1 MRSCI
6 ALEESLPLYMVTDFI
21 PLGPIRNTHSMTIAA
36 VYWPRKFPGMP
47 PGVPR
52 LFAVEPGT
60 QIRADCHWQENPREH
75 PTIVLLHGLEG
86 SAESNYMLGTAE
98 KAYMAGF
105 NAVRLN
111 QRNCGGTDNLTPTLY
126 HSGLSGDVR
135 AVVLEL
141 IEHDRLPEIFAVGF
155 SMGGNLVLK
164 MAGEVEDA
172 APPQVRGFA
181 VVAPA
186 LDLAACADA
195 LAEPRNFLYEWHF
208 VRRMKRRM
216 RFKAGLFP
224 EIYLANGPLDVL
236 DSVAT
241 VRDFDEVITARFCG
255 FRGADDYYA
264 RSSARRVLPGIRRPT
279 LILTAQDDPFVPF
292 ASFQDP
298 AIPANPSITFVAP
311 ACGGHAAFISSARGR
326 ERFWAESRIVEFCA
340 NHSNFK
346 AASPALAA
354 AHFR

>member
-1 MRSCI
+1 
-6 ALEESLPLYMVTDFI
+6 MVTDFI
-21 PLGPIRNTHSMTIAA
+21 PLGPLRNSHSMTIAA

-60 QIRADCHWQENPREH
+60 QIRADCHWQETPREH

-86 SAESNYMLGTAE
+86 SSDSNYMLGTAE
-98 KAYMAGF
+98 KAFMAGF
-105 NAVRLN
+105 NALRLN

-126 HSGLSGDVR
+126 HSGLSSDIR
-135 AVVLEL
+135 AVVFEL
-141 IEHDRLPEIFAVGF
+141 IERDRLPEVFAVGF

-195 LAEPRNFLYEWHF
+195 LAEPQNFLYEWHF
-208 VRRMKRRM
+208 VRRMKSRM
-216 RFKAGLFP
+216 RYKAGLFP

-236 DSVAT
+236 NSVAT
-241 VRDFDEVITARFCG
+241 VRDFDEVITAPFCG

-264 RSSARRVLPGIRRPT
+264 RSSARRVLSAIRRPT
-279 LILTAQDDPFVPF
+279 LILTSQDDPFVPF

-298 AIPANPSITFVAP
+298 AIPANRAITFVAP
-311 ACGGHAAFISSARGR
+311 RRGGHGAFISSSPGPR
-326 ERFWAESRIVEFCA
+326 RFWAERRIVEFCA
-340 NHSNFK
+340 SRSNFN
-346 AASPALAA
+346 AASAAQAA
-354 AHFR
+354 AHFL